1 MRIPYRRALQRT
13 SATLVIATLLF
24 MIPGLS
30 LQVAKA
36 ITNVA
41 TGTVTTSTDLPM
53 ADVTIE
59 LHTPDG
65 LFSKSTLT
73 DASGNYSFSED
84 LTVGTNYVVEPRTP
98 TGYNRVNSGAIINN
112 FVYDGTA
119 HPGINFQFVATS
131 KTITGRVTSTKGEAI
146 GDADIELT
154 PYNNPSAS
162 STGGPVNADGT
173 FSFTVVGGAWFIQ
186 PVINLS
192 AYTQRWISEVPP
204 QRIDFTSDTTAET
217 STTNFEVTPASGKV
231 TVKLLNS
238 DGSKLTTSDFVADID
253 FRRAD
258 GVGTKRKV
266 QQSDSSVSVFLTP
279 GIYTITAFHNDLRGK
294 SFDPTQTTFVMTEGG
309 DIDLGTV
316 QASVDSAHLKGKVLN
331 SKNQAFSNVQ
341 IQAIRDGGAERPTA
355 NSGPD
360 GSFDLTVGAG
370 TWTIGLSSND
380 NFHTLVSPVSATVT
394 NGQTASGLNIQVKD
408 LDRTITGSVFTSSGT
423 KVTDFVGSAYVRTS
437 NNAARVSAP
446 VVAGDFTI
454 KYSSADIAGSKVI
467 TGIQAAP
474 GAAYAGG
481 AEKQVTLQGM
491 NGTVSLKL
499 KAYDATL
506 TGTLKLPNGTAV
518 TSSGSDIQIV
528 AVDSE
533 GNFTNTTV
541 ATDGTY
547 SLPLA
552 AGTWLYDYDI
562 QNPEL
567 TDGLLNR
574 DAGQNA
580 LTVAANA
587 KVSRNLTVLQGT
599 NIITGTVKD
608 AAGTVVQRVKVVAD
622 NRTALETNGSANPND
637 IVTVSTETNELG
649 VYTMKVPNGTYM
661 ITVGE
666 TPSVP
671 DTQLAPDGKSVKVS
685 GGSTTT
691 TNLVF
696 KTANA
701 TIKGKII
708 LNGKAEGGGTVTAYS
723 TDGAQATAAVD
734 KNGNYTLPVSGGEKW
749 TLVATDLG
757 GKRLVTSE
765 AIELTPKAGTTTT
778 NLTVKDS
785 GVNVPGPVTKTAEAD
800 DGLSVSLPDGTNV
813 SLPPFALGISG
824 TVSVTVTPTI
834 DIDPTTMDR
843 PASLAY
849 EVKAIDGDGQEKKNL
864 DRPATVTIPYTETVV
879 VNSGLREK
887 GLATKYFNPQTETWE
902 TAGAAGLV
910 DTKKNVATLTT
921 THLTKF
927 AVAGT
932 SRAKPTV
939 SKFAMKSRTSK
950 TMVMAVTGTN
960 FKGKV
965 TLTVGT
971 VKATK
976 VQVQNTKS
984 LLVTV
989 PTTSLKNGSY
999 NVNVTNGDG
1008 RQVIKKMTYSKGRVL
1023 GASVVKLIPR

>member
-1 MRIPYRRALQRT
+1 
-13 SATLVIATLLF
+13 
-24 MIPGLS
+24 
-30 LQVAKA
+30 
-36 ITNVA
+36 
-41 TGTVTTSTDLPM
+41 
-53 ADVTIE
+53 
-59 LHTPDG
+59 
-65 LFSKSTLT
+65 
-73 DASGNYSFSED
+73 
-84 LTVGTNYVVEPRTP
+84 
-98 TGYNRVNSGAIINN
+98 
-112 FVYDGTA
+112 
-119 HPGINFQFVATS
+119 
-131 KTITGRVTSTKGEAI
+131 
-146 GDADIELT
+146 
-154 PYNNPSAS
+154 
-162 STGGPVNADGT
+162 
-173 FSFTVVGGAWFIQ
+173 
-186 PVINLS
+186 
-192 AYTQRWISEVPP
+192 
-204 QRIDFTSDTTAET
+204 
-217 STTNFEVTPASGKV
+217 
-231 TVKLLNS
+231 
-238 DGSKLTTSDFVADID
+238 
-253 FRRAD
+253 
-258 GVGTKRKV
+258 
-266 QQSDSSVSVFLTP
+266 
-279 GIYTITAFHNDLRGK
+279 
-294 SFDPTQTTFVMTEGG
+294 
-309 DIDLGTV
+309 V
-316 QASVDSAHLKGKVLN
+316 QASVDSAHLTGKVLN

-341 IQAIRDGGAERPTA
+341 IQAIREGGAGRPTA
-355 NSGPD
+355 TSGPD

-370 TWTIGLSSND
+370 TWTIGLNSND
-380 NFHTLVSPVSATVT
+380 NFHTIVSPVSATVT

-408 LDRTITGSVFTSSGT
+408 LDRTITGSVVTSVGT

-446 VVAGDFTI
+446 VVNGDFSI
-454 KYSSADIAGSKVI
+454 KYSSSDIPASKVI

-474 GAAYAGG
+474 GADYAGG

-491 NGTVSLKL
+491 SGTVSLTL

-506 TGTLKLPNGTAV
+506 TGILKFPNGTDV
-518 TSSGSDIQIV
+518 TSPGSNIQIV

-533 GNFTNTTV
+533 GNFTSTTV
-541 ATDGTY
+541 ASDGYYT
-547 SLPLA
+547 LPLA

-562 QNPEL
+562 ENPEL
-567 TDGLLNR
+567 TAGLLNR

-580 LTVAANA
+580 ITIAAKA
-587 KVSRNLTVLQGT
+587 SARRNLTVLQGT

-622 NRTALETNGSANPND
+622 NRPALETNGSANPND
-637 IVTVSTETNELG
+637 IVTVSTETNESG
-649 VYTMKVPNGTYM
+649 AYTLKVPNGTYM

-671 DTQLAPDGKSVKVS
+671 DTQIAPDGKSVKVS

-696 KTANA
+696 ETANA
-701 TIKGKII
+701 TIKGKIL
-708 LNGKAEGGGTVTAYS
+708 LNGKAEGGGTVSAYS

-734 KNGNYTLPVSGGEKW
+734 KNGNYTLPVSGSEKW
-749 TLVATDLG
+749 TLVATDLS

-785 GVNVPGPVTKTAEAD
+785 GVNVPGPVTKTADAD

-834 DIDPTTMDR
+834 DIDPTTLDR

-849 EVKAIDGDGQEKKNL
+849 EVKAIDSDGQEKKDL
-864 DRPATVTIPYTETVV
+864 DRPATITIPYTETVV

-902 TAGAAGLV
+902 TAGATGLV
-910 DTKKNVATLTT
+910 DTKENVATLTT

-939 SKFAMKSRTSK
+939 SKFTMKSKTSK
-950 TMVMAVTGTN
+950 SMVMAVTGTN

-965 TLTVGT
+965 ALTIGS

-976 VQVQNTKS
+976 VQVQNSKS

-989 PTTSLKNGSY
+989 PTTKLKNGAY

-1008 RQVIKKMTYSKGRVL
+1008 RQVIKKMTYSRGRVL
-1023 GASVVKLIPR
+1023 GASVVKLLPR